1 MNNKS
6 RTNPINWNKR
16 NYQFVADGIMHSCRL
31 LDKQPVELTNAE
43 KTNTSKEIRIQMG
56 LPKYKEM
63 AIMRIINTV
72 CSNQTDAYFAKG
84 PPGLVVH
91 IRDRHYIRTL
101 LVAEGFNQ
109 FYKEKENAK
118 SKEKDND

>member
-72 CSNQTDAYFAKG
+72 CGNQPDAYFANYGKG
-84 PPGLVVH
+84 AVTH
-91 IRDRHYIRTL
+91 IKERFYIRTL
-101 LVAEGFNQ
+101 LEAEGFNQ
-109 FYKEKENAK
+109 F
-118 SKEKDND
+118 